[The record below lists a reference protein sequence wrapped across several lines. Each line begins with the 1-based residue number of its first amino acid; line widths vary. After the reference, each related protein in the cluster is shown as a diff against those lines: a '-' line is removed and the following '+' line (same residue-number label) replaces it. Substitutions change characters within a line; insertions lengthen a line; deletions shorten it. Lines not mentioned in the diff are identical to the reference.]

1 MAAKTTKKAI
11 SSNIKNG
18 SHVINARTSLKADLA
33 ALAEDAYYYY
43 CENTDGCAY
52 LSYDPSLCF
61 DTEIPTPASLTP
73 AQVNAYPTQITFF
86 SEEDS

>member
-1 MAAKTTKKAI
+1 MATKIKTAAT
-11 SSNIKNG
+11 N
-18 SHVINARTSLKADLA
+18 INAINAINSRTTLEADLA
-33 ALAEDAYYYY
+33 ALAEDTYY
-43 CENTDGCAY
+43 CEDANGCAY

-61 DTEIPTPASLTP
+61 DVEIPTPVSLTP